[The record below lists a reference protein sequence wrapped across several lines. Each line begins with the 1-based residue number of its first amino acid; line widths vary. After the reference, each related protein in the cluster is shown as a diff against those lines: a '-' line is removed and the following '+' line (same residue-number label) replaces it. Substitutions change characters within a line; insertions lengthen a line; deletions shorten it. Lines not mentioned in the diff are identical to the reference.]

1 MADVLVEQ
9 GQLDEALKAY
19 RDSLAIRKKLAVNDP
34 SNAGWQLDLVVSLVK
49 VGTAVD
55 KSTEVGKQEAKD
67 NFGRSLEILRHLD
80 KGGRLPPTKKSWIKY
95 LESYL
100 DRL

>member
-1 MADVLVEQ
+1 MADVLQKQ

-34 SNAGWQLDLVVSLVK
+34 SNAGWQLDLVVSLVVK

-100 DRL
+100 R